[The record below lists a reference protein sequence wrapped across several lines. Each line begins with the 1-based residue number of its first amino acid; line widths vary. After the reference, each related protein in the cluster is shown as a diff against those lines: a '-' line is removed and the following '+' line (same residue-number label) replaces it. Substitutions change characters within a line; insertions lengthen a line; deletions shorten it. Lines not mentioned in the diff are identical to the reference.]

1 MIIKSIL
8 DTDLYKFTTS
18 YSYLIK
24 FPLASG
30 TFVFKDR
37 NNTVF
42 DKSFLEELKIALNDL
57 SNLKLTDEEFN
68 YLCNQPSLKRFMPE
82 MYWEWLRGFRFDV
95 SKIKVFLDWEG
106 CLQLSVT
113 DKLYRVTLYETP
125 ILAII
130 SELMNK
136 NNKIDIDVVADR
148 LKPKI
153 ALSNIEKLT
162 FSEFG
167 ARRRASYYVHDF
179 ICKELSEKANYC
191 VGTSDVH
198 FAMKY
203 NMKPCGTF
211 PHEWVMFHGA
221 CFGYQQANMLALQ
234 DWSDVYDGD
243 LGIALIDTYTTKA
256 FLSTFNL
263 KFAKLFD
270 GVRQDSGDEYKIGNM
285 IIDHY
290 KSLNIDPTTKT
301 IVFSNALDFPKYC
314 DIARYFNGRIRV
326 SAGIGTNLTNDTG
339 FDPVNIVMKLMR
351 VRLNDNEDWRNCI
364 KISDDL
370 GKHMGDLKEI
380 ERCKYLFN
388 I

>member
-18 YSYLIK
+18 YAYLCKYPNAI
-24 FPLASG
+24 G
-30 TFVFKDR
+30 TFVFQDR

-42 DKSFLEELKIALNDL
+42 DDDFLDHLTIALNDL
-57 SNLKLTDEEFN
+57 MNLKLTDEEYN

-82 MYWEWLRGFRFDV
+82 VYWEWLKGFRFDT
-95 SKIKVFLDWEG
+95 SKIIMYLDKEKH
-106 CLQLSVT
+106 LKLSVT

-130 SELMNK
+130 SELMCKKYDIN
-136 NNKIDIDVVADR
+136 IDIVADR

-179 ICKELSEKANYC
+179 VCKELSEKANYC

-203 NMKPCGTF
+203 NLKPCGTF

-221 CFGYQQANMLALQ
+221 CFGYQQANILALK
-234 DWSDVYDGD
+234 DWSDVYGGD

-256 FLSTFNL
+256 FLSTFDL
-263 KFAKLFD
+263 KYAKLFD

-285 IIDHY
+285 IIDYY

-301 IVFSNALDFPKYC
+301 IVFSNALDFPKYN
-314 DIARYFNGRIRV
+314 DIAKYFKGRIRV

-339 FDPVNIVMKLMR
+339 FAPANIVMKLMS
-351 VRLNDNEDWRNCI
+351 VRLSENSPINKCI
-364 KISDDL
+364 KISDDE
-370 GKHMGDLKEI
+370 GKHMGDNIEI